1 MNSQN
6 DDYLA
11 TPEAI
16 RERCNKVFA
25 YVESGQSKNFIYH
38 ADKFDTLLQYIDPGA
53 SSSDWISSHAP
64 TPSSRP
70 SHPQG
75 DAVAGISSHAPTTS
89 SRPSHTEYDA
99 VAGISSHGR
108 MTHFAVGGVDRI
120 GRFLQSRPATD
131 LIELIIISV
140 LLDAGAG
147 QQWHYH
153 DPTTQQT
160 FRASEGLAVASYNLY
175 MQDAFAM
182 PDLLNIDAQTLGLGL
197 QVTSHNP
204 ILGLD
209 ARVENLHRLA
219 NAIANKDYFP
229 QHKLSDLLQY
239 WRAESTNNVID
250 MHVIFTSL
258 LDICGIWD
266 VWQHP
271 IGEVPLH
278 KLIQWLCYSLI
289 VPLEMCDL
297 LVSNAQILTA
307 LAEYRNGGLLV
318 DLGVITAKDPN
329 AAQSTYAIDSEFVI
343 EWRALTVVL
352 LDQVAAQLQIPMQK
366 LLQLTW
372 TAGRKIA
379 HELRAD
385 GSPPFKLANGG
396 TFF

>member
-16 RERCNKVFA
+16 RERCKKVCA
-25 YVESGQSKNFIYH
+25 YVESGQSKNFVYH
-38 ADKFDTLLQYIDPGA
+38 PEKIAALIQYVIP
-53 SSSDWISSHAP
+53 P
-64 TPSSRP
+64 
-70 SHPQG
+70 
-75 DAVAGISSHAPTTS
+75 GISSHTQN
-89 SRPSHTEYDA
+89 DV

-108 MTHFAVGGVDRI
+108 LTHFAAGGVDRI
-120 GRFLQSRPATD
+120 GLFLKTKPVAE

-147 QQWHYH
+147 PQWHYH
-153 DPTTQQT
+153 DFETQQT

-182 PDLLNIDAQTLGLGL
+182 PDLLNIDAQTLGIGL
-197 QVTSHNP
+197 QVTTHNP
-204 ILGLD
+204 IWGLD

-219 NAIANKDYFP
+219 NSIANKKYFP
-229 QHKLSDLLQY
+229 QHKLNDILQY
-239 WRAESTNNVID
+239 WRAESVNNTID

-266 VWQHP
+266 VWKHP
-271 IGEVPLH
+271 TGEVPFH

-289 VPLEMCDL
+289 VPLEICDL
-297 LVSNAQILTA
+297 LVNNVSILTA

-318 DLGVITAKDPN
+318 DCGVISAIDPN
-329 AAQSTYAIDSEFVI
+329 ASQNNYAIDSEFVV
-343 EWRALTVVL
+343 EWRALTVIL
-352 LDQVAAQLQIPMQK
+352 LDQIAAELQIPMHK

-372 TAGRKIA
+372 TAGRRIA
-379 HELRAD
+379 YQLRAD